1 MLRCLAL
8 GKFCDVRMYCNSW
21 QAREMAFFLQ
31 DKSGDILYFS
41 YWRQIPMKRQ
51 KTTTDPTNKY
61 SLWSQSLIHVVA
73 ISLTFVVIQKQF
85 EKLK

>member
-1 MLRCLAL
+1 
-8 GKFCDVRMYCNSW
+8 
-21 QAREMAFFLQ
+21 MAFFLQ

-73 ISLTFVVIQKQF
+73 YSSDLRGYPKTIWKT
-85 EKLK
+85 